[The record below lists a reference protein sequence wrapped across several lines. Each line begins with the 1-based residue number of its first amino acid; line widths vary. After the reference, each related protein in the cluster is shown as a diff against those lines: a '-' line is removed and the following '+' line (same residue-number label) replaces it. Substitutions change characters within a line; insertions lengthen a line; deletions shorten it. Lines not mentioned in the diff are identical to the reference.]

1 MKRHYNSKRIALCVA
16 VVTAA
21 IAFTGCTKYKLVA
34 VDESSSESSSTDA
47 AVASAS
53 VSVSGNDADSLPTSD
68 ILEDIIEGLKDDK
81 TQDSSTAAA
90 SSSTV
95 ATEAASTQPVDDG
108 KLQIVVMG
116 DSIFDNYRTPTGI
129 ASLVASDL
137 NANVYNIAVAGSTA
151 GLASNNNPDF
161 STWSIA
167 NFIGVSHVLTGEV
180 NSSILD
186 GHEAANV
193 LKTFDPAK
201 TDYFIVEYGV
211 NDFLSSIPRE
221 SDQSAEDMKLY
232 SYRGGLESGINALKN
247 KFPNATV
254 ILMTPGYTQFWN
266 GGSMIGDC
274 NTIDRGYGRLIDYVS
289 TAVNEAQAL
298 NIPYINSYED
308 VNITGYSASDC
319 LQDGIHPTDEG
330 CKRYAAT
337 IEKKINELEAEKNGT
352 TASSTAAGN

>member
-1 MKRHYNSKRIALCVA
+1 MKKRMNISTISMCAAL
-16 VVTAA
+16 TATA
-21 IAFTGCTKYKLVA
+21 LIFTGCAKYKIVA
-34 VDESSSESSSTDA
+34 IDESSSTDA
-47 AVASAS
+47 ATASGS
-53 VSVSGNDADSLPTSD
+53 VSVSENDADSLPTSD

-81 TQDSSTAAA
+81 TQESSTAAA
-90 SSSTV
+90 SSTV
-95 ATEAASTQPVDDG
+95 ATETASTQPVDDG

-167 NFIGVSHVLTGEV
+167 NFIGVSHVLTGEI

-193 LKTFDPAK
+193 LKTFDSAK
-201 TDYFIVEYGV
+201 TDYFIVEYGI

-221 SDQSAEDMKLY
+221 SDMASEDMKIY
-232 SYRGGLESGINALKN
+232 SYRGGLENGINALKG

-266 GGSMIGDC
+266 GGTMIGDC

>member
-1 MKRHYNSKRIALCVA
+1 MNIHYNSKRIALCVA

-21 IAFTGCTKYKLVA
+21 VAFTGCTKYKLVA
-34 VDESSSESSSTDA
+34 VDESTSTESSSTDA
-47 AVASAS
+47 ATVSGS

-81 TQDSSTAAA
+81 TQDGSTAAA

-95 ATEAASTQPVDDG
+95 ATEASTQPVDDG

-129 ASLVASDL
+129 ASLMSQDL

-161 STWSIA
+161 STWTVA
-167 NFIGVSHVLTGEV
+167 NFIGVSHVLTGEI

-193 LKTFDPAK
+193 LKTFDPSK
-201 TDYFIVEYGV
+201 TDYFIVEYGI

-232 SYRGGLESGINALKN
+232 SYRGGLESGINALQS

-254 ILMTPGYTQFWN
+254 VLMTPGYTQFWN

-289 TAVNEAQAL
+289 TAVNEAQSL

-308 VNITGYSASDC
+308 VDITGYSASDC

-330 CKRYAAT
+330 CKRYAAA